1 MSSHVVSYALRFGT
15 WPKTPTPSH
24 VSIFLWME
32 CIRTGSAQRQV
43 PSVAVQIGTGPGLVS
58 TFDSKQERQSSKL
71 PPPRQRRAFAPGR
84 RSVGLR
90 ASRNAEQA
98 ATRAAASAP
107 DAPSLP
113 LSGTPPELSRR
124 HARLPRRQVP
134 LVHLLLRLLGQYRAH
149 LLDSSPLT
157 MGDLTRCED
166 STLN

>member
-107 DAPSLP
+107 DSERDPAGAQPP
-113 LSGTPPELSRR
+113 TCEGTAASSTSC
-124 HARLPRRQVP
+124 
-134 LVHLLLRLLGQYRAH
+134 
-149 LLDSSPLT
+149 SSPATSSGSVPRTFWIL
-157 MGDLTRCED
+157 LP
-166 STLN
+166 